1 MIEKHVSVIKS
12 LEKQIKEHGEIIEHM
27 RKEISNQGI
36 ILAQH
41 MAFFEM
47 LNNIIEQQKE
57 KSKIEI
63 TKS

>member
-1 MIEKHVSVIKS
+1 MIKKTEQDLKS
-12 LEKQIKEHGEIIEHM
+12 LKQGLKEQGEIIEYM

-41 MAFFEM
+41 MAHFEM
-47 LNNIIEQQKE
+47 LNNIIEQHKE

>member
-1 MIEKHVSVIKS
+1 MTKQKIKTVKEQ
-12 LEKQIKEHGEIIEHM
+12 LKEHAAIIEFM

-41 MAFFEM
+41 MAYFEM
-47 LNNIIEQQKE
+47 LNTLAKQYRE

-63 TKS
+63 SKS

>member
-1 MIEKHVSVIKS
+1 MIKKTEQELKS
-12 LEKQIKEHGEIIEHM
+12 INQAIKEQIEIIEHM
-27 RKEISNQGI
+27 RKEISNHGI

-63 TKS
+63 KKS

>member
-1 MIEKHVSVIKS
+1 VIEKHVSVIKK
-12 LEKQIKEHGEIIEHM
+12 LEKQIKEHAEIIEHM
-27 RKEISNQGI
+27 RKEVSNQGI

-41 MAFFEM
+41 MAYFEM
-47 LNNIIEQQKE
+47 LNNIAKQHQE

>member
-1 MIEKHVSVIKS
+1 MIKKTEQELKS
-12 LEKQIKEHGEIIEHM
+12 INQAIKEQSEIIEHM

-41 MAFFEM
+41 MAHFEM
-47 LNNIIEQQKE
+47 LNNIIEQHKE